1 MMEETFINGTA
12 SRIDTGGYRMAGKT
26 GTAQQMDRSGGSEY
40 VGSFACFGPV
50 EAPRLAVLVVVNRP
64 EGSPY
69 GSRVAAPGAVR
80 LLRNSLRYLGVA
92 PRPRPAERD
101 VDDILE
107 VQPR

>member
-1 MMEETFINGTA
+1 MMEAVFQEGTA

-26 GTAQQMDRSGGSEY
+26 GTAEQKDRQGGIEY

-50 EAPRLAVLVVVNRP
+50 EAPRLAVLVVVDRP

-80 LLRNSLRYLGVA
+80 LLRNSLRYLCVA
-92 PRPRPAERD
+92 PRPRPAERA
-101 VDDILE
+101 VDELLE